1 MSKLSKQD
9 KIEIYHLWHDYQI
22 GSTELSQR
30 YRVGRTNIGYL
41 LALIDRHGLAIYGYR
56 RITAELRRRG
66 LLVNHKKSAA
76 LNEQAEI
83 VWHSQ

>member
-30 YRVGRTNIGYL
+30 YRVGRTNISYL
-41 LALIDRHGLAIYGYR
+41 LALIGRSYFRPAFHRLY
-56 RITAELRRRG
+56 
-66 LLVNHKKSAA
+66 K
-76 LNEQAEI
+76 
-83 VWHSQ
+83 